1 MVVKCKLERN
11 WGDPMSFHV
20 GAWCDARRSNK
31 KCMTSRYANP
41 KAAAARQAAAYG
53 KGMGK
58 TAVYFS

>member
-1 MVVKCKLERN
+1 
-11 WGDPMSFHV
+11 MSFHV

-53 KGMGK
+53 EGMGK